1 MKQKEKRLEIIK
13 ESISKCIIGNKFK
26 YYVEDIPRDIYN
38 NARKRYASDIEYK
51 NILAII
57 DTSNK
62 RNGSSGIII
71 TVRGICLSLFDL
83 KKFERLYI
91 RFGFNEFKDKLQSKI
106 ERFSG
111 SSNLN
116 TEEILNMVKKLF
128 DVERNKKYEIDDE
141 RISEYLENIKAIA
154 DICILS
160 DLMLV
165 NFEDGKIKLKKI
177 FSKAARYSNDR
188 NWFLKV
194 ADSEEK
200 SDVTPDNFSYK
211 YDMFK
216 GMDEILKE
224 YYEYY
229 DVDITLMKLIRYFR
243 RELKNLYN
251 EYEERKSDCDRILK
265 DAEKIQKEFEFEFK
279 QIMEMIDELIY
290 DINNGDIEFTNS
302 ELLHEF
308 LF

>member
-1 MKQKEKRLEIIK
+1 MIQVIK
-13 ESISKCIIGNKFK
+13 KWEFRN
-26 YYVEDIPRDIYN
+26 YYN
-38 NARKRYASDIEYK
+38 S
-51 NILAII
+51 
-57 DTSNK
+57 K
-62 RNGSSGIII
+62 RNIFIII
-71 TVRGICLSLFDL
+71 RL

-91 RFGFNEFKDKLQSKI
+91 RFSFNEFKDKLQSTI

-111 SSNLN
+111 ASSLN

-128 DVERNKKYEIDDE
+128 DVENDKKYEIDDE
-141 RISEYLENIKAIA
+141 RISEYLEYIKA
-154 DICILS
+154 LVNFGTLG

-165 NFEDGKIKLKKI
+165 DSEDGKIKLKKI

-200 SDVTPDNFSYK
+200 SDVTPDNFSYI
-211 YDMFK
+211 YDIFK
-216 GMDEILKE
+216 CMDEILKE

-265 DAEKIQKEFEFEFK
+265 DAEKIKKEFEFEFK

-290 DINNGDIEFTNS
+290 DINNGDIEFTNT
-302 ELLHEF
+302 ELLHEI

>member
-26 YYVEDIPRDIYN
+26 HYVEDIPRDIYN

-51 NILAII
+51 DILAII

-62 RNGSSGIII
+62 GNGSSGIII

-83 KKFERLYI
+83 KKFEYLYGKVI
-91 RFGFNEFKDKLQSKI
+91 FIWVADEIQSTI
-106 ERFSG
+106 EHFSG
-111 SSNLN
+111 ASSLN

-128 DVERNKKYEIDDE
+128 DVEGDKKYEIDDE
-141 RISEYLENIKAIA
+141 RIADYLDNMKKTV
-154 DICILS
+154 
-160 DLMLV
+160 DLALMNLNSV
-165 NFEDGKIKLKKI
+165 DFVGSKIKLKKI

-200 SDVTPDNFSYK
+200 SDVTPDNFSDV
-211 YDMFK
+211 YDIFK
-216 GMDEILKE
+216 CMDEILKE

-229 DVDITLMKLIRYFR
+229 EVDITLMNLIRYFR

-251 EYEERKSDCDRILK
+251 KYEERKSDCDRILK
-265 DAEKIQKEFEFEFK
+265 DAEKIQKEFELEIK
-279 QIMEMIDELIY
+279 QIKEMIDELIY

-308 LF
+308 HF